1 VLHQP
6 LRAGRD
12 FEAADVR
19 SAPLVMIVNET
30 LAREAFGGLDPIG
43 RRISCCEGKPGEP
56 SWKIVVGVVGDVR
69 SRGPAR
75 EPIPEFYLP
84 LAQIPDVA
92 WSWIDNTLDVLV
104 RPVDGDPI
112 SLADTIRGA
121 VAEMDPSLP
130 VYAIRTMDEGLRRST
145 AAARFNTA
153 LMTVLAATG
162 LLLAALGIYSVIA
175 WLVAQRTREIG
186 VRMALGASP
195 GRVVQQVAGHG
206 LRPVTVGLLVGV
218 VATLASGRL
227 LQGQLFQI
235 GPRDPG
241 TLALVVML
249 LLAVAAL
256 AAIIPARRATKI
268 DPAQALHDA

>member
-1 VLHQP
+1 MASIEAPVAGHEPISVDRGVSSHKEIRQHSPPGAAGPPICAPGAARSRGHGAIVRHELHSHPIEGGAGVVLIPEGREMDQRINSQAHFITPDYFRALQI
-6 LRAGRD
+6 RIEAGRA
-12 FEAADVR
+12 FTAADVR
-19 SAPLVMIVNET
+19 EAPLVMIVNET

-112 SLADTIRGA
+112 ALADTIRGA

-145 AAARFNTA
+145 AAARFNT
-153 LMTVLAATG
+153 
-162 LLLAALGIYSVIA
+162 S
-175 WLVAQRTREIG
+175 
-186 VRMALGASP
+186 
-195 GRVVQQVAGHG
+195 
-206 LRPVTVGLLVGV
+206 
-218 VATLASGRL
+218 
-227 LQGQLFQI
+227 F
-235 GPRDPG
+235 
-241 TLALVVML
+241 
-249 LLAVAAL
+249 
-256 AAIIPARRATKI
+256 RA
-268 DPAQALHDA
+268 PS